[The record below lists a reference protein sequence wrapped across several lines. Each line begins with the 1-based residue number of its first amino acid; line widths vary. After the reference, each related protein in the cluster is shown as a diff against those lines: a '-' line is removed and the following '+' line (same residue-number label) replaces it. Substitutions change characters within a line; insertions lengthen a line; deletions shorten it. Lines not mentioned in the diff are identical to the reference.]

1 MMAHYSKLLAWY
13 QNEVGTKE
21 EPLGSNMGSRVRFYQ
36 SSTGAYRAPWC
47 VSFLQ
52 KGLQQLNLPRVADRS
67 AGVFYVVGWA
77 RKHGLVRTHPKA
89 GYFVAFM
96 HDQGHIGIVKSVSV
110 NSFATIE
117 GNATNRVRGDRVYSR
132 AGNYYVFIQV
142 PGVDYGDKKPLPKP
156 PPRPKYVPRF
166 QVVAGEGTKAKV
178 IVNWN
183 KWKVVSARIP
193 KAVARNRAVRVKR
206 KLVKNP
212 AK

>member
-1 MMAHYSKLLAWY
+1 MVYYGKLLAWY
-13 QNEVGTKE
+13 AKEVGTAE
-21 EPLGSNMGSRVRFYQ
+21 VPTGSNSGPRVSFYQ
-36 SSTGAYRAPWC
+36 SSTGAYHAPWC

-52 KGLQQLNLPRVADRS
+52 KGLQSLGIPRVADRS

-77 RKHGLVRTHPKA
+77 KKHGLVRSNPKA

-96 HDQGHIGIVKSVSV
+96 HDQGHIGIVKSVST
-110 NSFATIE
+110 NSFTTIE
-117 GNATNRVRGDRVYSR
+117 GNASNRVRGDRVYQRS
-132 AGNYYVFIQV
+132 GNYYVFIQV

-156 PPRPKYVPRF
+156 PPKPAYVPRF
-166 QVVAGEGTKAKV
+166 QIVAGEGTKAKV
-178 IVNWN
+178 LVNWG

-193 KAVARNRAVRVKR
+193 TLAAKRRAVSVKR